1 MNKGIF
7 EIGDKVRVIQNL
19 KKINLSCNPYMRALE
34 GKIVTITWKSGC
46 CYHIKQDGGVYYW
59 TDSLFEVVLEGDNTG
74 EWFKSITGVK

>member
-7 EIGDKVRVIQNL
+7 EIGDKVRVKSDL
-19 KKINLSCNPYMRALE
+19 SKKGFSLNSHMKALA